1 MIRRNYRALVAFLA
15 MLVSVP
21 LLWLA
26 ALKFSHLPPAI
37 LPPPGRVW
45 DVFREDGAVLAYHTW
60 VTLYEALLGY
70 GIANLLAI
78 TLAVSY
84 FYLPRSESFVTPW
97 TVVIKNIPF
106 VSVASLLVIT
116 FGDTLTPKLIVVVLV
131 TFFPLLA
138 NLVKGLKSADPVL
151 VDRLRVLG
159 ASRWQ
164 IFKRVLLP
172 SALPYYVAAHEI
184 AFTSSI
190 IASIIAEWSFSH
202 EGLGYLIV
210 QSVASYRADRIYA
223 INLVGGALALSAYL
237 LCKAWEAWL
246 FRWRADI
253 PPL

>member
-1 MIRRNYRALVAFLA
+1 MTLRNSSALVAFLG

-21 LLWLA
+21 LLWMA
-26 ALKFSHLPPAI
+26 ALRFSHLPPAI
-37 LPPPGRVW
+37 LPHPGQVLE
-45 DVFREDGAVLAYHTW
+45 VFREDGALIAYHTW

-70 GIANLLAI
+70 AIANLLAV

-84 FYLPRSESFVTPW
+84 FYLPRAESFVTPW
-97 TVVIKNIPF
+97 TVVLKNIPF
-106 VSVASLLVIT
+106 VSVAGLLVIT
-116 FGDTLTPKLIVVVLV
+116 FGDTLTPKLILVVLV

-138 NLVKGLKSADPVL
+138 NLVKGFRSADPVL

-164 IFKRVLLP
+164 VFKRVLLP

-237 LCKAWEAWL
+237 LCKAWERWI
-246 FRWRADI
+246 FRWRADV